1 MRSNRTDRLSNSLG
15 PAFARGPVAATAA
28 GVAALLVLTVVAP
41 DRVPLGVVLLGALLG
56 TGTGLLAVGLVLTY
70 RSHRIVN
77 FALGGIGGVGAG
89 VAVGLHLGKGWPW
102 PVAVL
107 PGLAVGLA
115 AGALV
120 ERTVLR
126 RLERSPRL
134 VVTVATIGLAQLFAA
149 AQAGLPVLLGVP
161 PLVGAFRTPLSDISL
176 DVDPLIISGNDLA
189 LVLVVPFVL
198 GALTW
203 FLLRT
208 DAGIAIRGSAENG
221 DRARLLGI
229 PARRLSLLVWTVV
242 GGLAALTV
250 ILRAPSEGLNLS
262 LASSGPQVMLP
273 ALAAAVVAGLRS
285 LPRAFVAGV
294 ALGILDQLVRWNVD
308 KQAISSV
315 VLLAVTL
322 VALLIRR
329 ADPGRADAAAAEGTW
344 VTTGAV
350 RALPAAVRALP
361 EIRLARFALI
371 AIVGLALVGL
381 AFVGSPSQLNIA
393 TVATTYAVVAV
404 SLVVLTGWAGTV
416 SLGQVAILGTGGVVA
431 GDLMGRWNVDF
442 FVSMIAAGA
451 AGAVVALLV
460 AVPAL
465 RVNGQLLAVTTLT
478 FAVAV
483 DTFFFNPTNF
493 DWLVPGAFDRP
504 VLFQRWDMRDDRVL
518 YCVGLALVLLAVVV
532 ARNLSRGR
540 TRRVMVAT
548 RDNPRA
554 AAAASVDGVRAKLA
568 AFVICGVLAGM
579 AGAVHATALGAV
591 GLHTY
596 NTQLSLL
603 AFTTVVIGG
612 VASIGGAL
620 AATVVVY
627 LVVYFVPQLQLV
639 ATGAGVLVVLLVLPG
654 GIAQAG
660 ASIRDRY
667 ALRAARRRNLDW
679 DPDTT
684 AAVSVTDDPS
694 ASDHRRPPATGLSDV
709 PGEELDAVSGSAPVL
724 SCRGVQASYGPSQVL
739 FGIDLDVREGEVLA
753 LLGTNGAGKSSLL
766 RALCGLLPTSA
777 GTASMS
783 GRSLTS
789 LAPETIAAAGL
800 AMMPGG
806 RGVFPTLTVAENL
819 RLACW
824 LVRKDPEAVAAARA
838 DALDLFLPLAARLD
852 TRAGDLSGGEQQMLS
867 LAMALAVRPR
877 VLCIDELSLGLAPAV
892 VAELV
897 EVVGRINREGTTV
910 VVVEQSVNVALL
922 LAERAVFLEK
932 GRVRFYGRT
941 TDLLDRPD
949 ILRAVFLGAATATA
963 VEANP
968 KADPEPV
975 ASERTRTVGR
985 PRPGATG
992 RAGDAD
998 GSRPALEAPA
1008 LEARGLTKRFGGV
1021 TVVDGVDLVVPRGRI
1036 VGLIGHNGAGKTTV
1050 LDLLSGFLDADA
1062 GTVRLGGHDIGAAPA
1077 HVRAAAGLGRSFQD
1091 ARLYPGLTVAETI
1104 AVALDR
1110 HLASRGT
1117 LAVALWL
1124 PAAFDVHDAV
1134 AVRVEELLAEL
1145 GLTRYR
1151 DHLNSELST
1160 GTRRI
1165 VELAC
1170 VLAQAP
1176 EVVLLDEPSAG
1187 VAQREAEALVPV
1199 LRRVQAELG
1208 CSMVVVEHDMALM
1221 ASLCD
1226 ELVALEAGAVIASG
1240 TPAEVLAHPR
1250 VISSYLGT
1258 SPDVIARS
1266 GNRTVVAADR

>member
-1 MRSNRTDRLSNSLG
+1 VNRSDGTSGILARVPQG
-15 PAFARGPVAATAA
+15 PLVATGAGLAT
-28 GVAALLVLTVVAP
+28 LLVLTVAAP

-89 VAVGLHLGKGWPW
+89 VAIGLHLGRGWPW
-102 PVAVL
+102 PVAVI

-120 ERTVLR
+120 ERVVLR

-149 AQAGLPVLLGVP
+149 AQAGLPVLLGGP
-161 PLVGAFRTPLSDISL
+161 ALIGAFPTPLSKISL
-176 DVDPLIISGNDLA
+176 NVDPLVISGNDLA
-189 LVLVVPFVL
+189 LVFVVPFVL
-198 GALTW
+198 AALTW

-208 DAGIAIRGSAENG
+208 DAGVAIRGIAENG
-221 DRARLLGI
+221 DRARLLGV

-242 GGLAALTV
+242 GGLAALTI

-262 LASSGPQVMLP
+262 VASSGPQVMLP

-285 LPRAFVAGV
+285 LPRAFAAGV

-308 KQAISSV
+308 KQAVSSV
-315 VLLAVTL
+315 VLLVVTL
-322 VALLIRR
+322 VALLARR
-329 ADPGRADAAAAEGTW
+329 AEAGRADAAASEGTW

-361 EIRLARFALI
+361 ELRAARVSLVALA
-371 AIVGLALVGL
+371 VLALVGL
-381 AFVGSPSQLNIA
+381 ALVGSPSQLNIA

-416 SLGQVAILGTGGVVA
+416 SLGQIAILGTGGVVA

-442 FVSMIAAGA
+442 FVAMVAAGA

-465 RVNGQLLAVTTLT
+465 RVSGQLLAVTTLT
-478 FAVAV
+478 FAVTV

-493 DWLVPGAFDRP
+493 SWLVPGAFDRP

-518 YCVGLALVLLAVVV
+518 YCVGLALVLFAVVV
-532 ARNLSRGR
+532 ARNLARGR

-554 AAAASVDGVRAKLA
+554 AAAASVDGVRTKLA
-568 AFVICGVLAGM
+568 AFVICGALAGM

-591 GLHTY
+591 GLRTY

-620 AATVVVY
+620 AATVAVHTM
-627 LVVYFVPQLQLV
+627 VYFVPQLQLV

-654 GIAQAG
+654 GMAQAG
-660 ASIRDRY
+660 ASLRDRY
-667 ALRAARRRNLDW
+667 ALRAARRHHLDW
-679 DPDTT
+679 DPDANAE
-684 AAVSVTDDPS
+684 AAS
-694 ASDHRRPPATGLSDV
+694 AQESPLTSDQVAPIGVGSSDAMS
-709 PGEELDAVSGSAPVL
+709 LDGSAVL
-724 SCRGVQASYGPSQVL
+724 SCRGVQAAYGPNQVL
-739 FGIDLDVREGEVLA
+739 FGVDLDVREGEVLA

-766 RALCGLLPTSA
+766 RALCGLLPPSE
-777 GTASMS
+777 GTAALAGESLD
-783 GRSLTS
+783 GRM
-789 LAPETIAAAGL
+789 PEQIAAAGL

-824 LVRKDPEAVAAARA
+824 LVRRDAAAVEAARA
-838 DALDLFLPLAARLD
+838 AALELFPPLAARLE

-897 EVVGRINREGTTV
+897 DVVGRINRDGTTV

-932 GRVRFYGRT
+932 GRVRFSGRT
-941 TDLLDRPD
+941 ADLLDRPD
-949 ILRAVFLGAATATA
+949 ILRAVFLGGAAVSPGPARTPVTSDHMSPIGAGSPDA
-963 VEANP
+963 
-968 KADPEPV
+968 ADV
-975 ASERTRTVGR
+975 
-985 PRPGATG
+985 
-992 RAGDAD
+992 
-998 GSRPALEAPA
+998 PA
-1008 LEARGLTKRFGGV
+1008 LEARGLTKRFGGI

-1036 VGLIGHNGAGKTTV
+1036 VGLIGHNGAGKTTMF
-1050 LDLLSGFLDADA
+1050 DLLSGFLAADG
-1062 GTVRLGGHDIGAAPA
+1062 GTVRLNGRDVGDAAP
-1077 HVRAAAGLGRSFQD
+1077 HVRAALGLGRSFQD

-1110 HLASRGT
+1110 HLASRDA

-1134 AVRVEELLAEL
+1134 AVRVEELLGTL
-1145 GLTRYR
+1145 GLHRYR

-1170 VLAQAP
+1170 VLAQEPA
-1176 EVVLLDEPSAG
+1176 VVLLDEPSAG

-1208 CSMVVVEHDMALM
+1208 CSMVVVEHDMALV

-1226 ELVALEAGAVIASG
+1226 ELVALETGAVIAAG
-1240 TPAEVLAHPR
+1240 PPAEVLAHPR
-1250 VISSYLGT
+1250 VISSYLG
-1258 SPDVIARS
+1258 SDPDVVARS
-1266 GNRTVVAADR
+1266 GSRVPVAT